1 MNAYDLLM
9 QSAQKGNGRTL
20 TAAQVIWILQ
30 LIQNMDAALVAY
42 ANDENDEVVD
52 AEVIDD
58 EQVLEGEG
66 QDGEVAG
73 VDSSESEEEE

>member
-42 ANDENDEVVD
+42 ANDENDVVD

-66 QDGEVAG
+66 LDGEGAG